1 MALKVCLNQSLYY
14 RKVWEKNIM
23 TCKMLG
29 QIRVHVSFGEIYHI
43 TYQGI

>member
-14 RKVWEKNIM
+14 TKVWEKNM
-23 TCKMLG
+23 TCKMVG